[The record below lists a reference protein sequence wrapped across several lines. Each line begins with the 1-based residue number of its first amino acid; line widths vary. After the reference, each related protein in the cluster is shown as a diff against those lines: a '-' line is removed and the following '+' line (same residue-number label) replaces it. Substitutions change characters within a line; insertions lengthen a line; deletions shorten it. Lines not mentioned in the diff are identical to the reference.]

1 MDRSTISKI
10 SQQVSRQFPEMAG
23 VNPTM
28 QPQKG
33 STKTGQR
40 YVLTYKGKADLP
52 GGRVMKRIVRVVVDD
67 QGHIIRISTS
77 K

>member
-1 MDRSTISKI
+1 MDRSMISKI
-10 SQQVSRQFPEMAG
+10 SQQVSRQFPEMSG
-23 VNPTM
+23 VNPTV
-28 QPQKG
+28 QSQKG
-33 STKTGQR
+33 SAKSGQC

-67 QGHIIRISTS
+67 QGQIIRISTS